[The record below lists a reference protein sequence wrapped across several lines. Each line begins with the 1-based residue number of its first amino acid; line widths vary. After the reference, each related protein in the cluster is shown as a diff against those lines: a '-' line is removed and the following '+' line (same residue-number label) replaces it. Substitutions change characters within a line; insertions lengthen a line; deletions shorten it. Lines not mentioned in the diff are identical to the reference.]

1 MSDVSA
7 PDAALELRRSL
18 DAVAAAL
25 VAADADALHA
35 SQPRLASALAA
46 MRRVCAVPANQEA
59 SVRAE
64 VTRCRVVLDRC
75 RRLGAVAADVSAASL
90 IAAGVSVGYGR
101 VGRAAAPGMRGTHLR
116 ERR

>member
-7 PDAALELRRSL
+7 PDAVVELRLSL

-35 SQPRLASALAA
+35 SQPRLASALSAV
-46 MRRVCAVPANQEA
+46 RRVHAVPAEQQA

-64 VTRCRVVLDRC
+64 VTRCRALLDQC
-75 RRLGAVAADVSAASL
+75 RRFGAVATDVATSSL
-90 IAAGVSVGYGR
+90 MAAGVSVGYGR
-101 VGRAAAPGMRGTHLR
+101 VGRTAAPGLRGTHLR

>member
-7 PDAALELRRSL
+7 PDAVAELRLSL

-35 SQPRLASALAA
+35 TQPRLSSALIAL
-46 MRRVCAVPANQEA
+46 RRVRAVPAEQQA
-59 SVRAE
+59 TVRAE
-64 VTRCRVVLDRC
+64 VTRCRVLLDRC
-75 RRLGAVAADVSAASL
+75 RRLGAVASDVSAAAL
-90 IAAGVSVGYGR
+90 MATGVSVGYGR
-101 VGRAAAPGMRGTHLR
+101 VGRTAAPGLRGTHLR

>member
-7 PDAALELRRSL
+7 PDAVVELRLSL

-35 SQPRLASALAA
+35 TQPRLTSALTALQ
-46 MRRVCAVPANQEA
+46 RVRAVPADQQGA
-59 SVRAE
+59 VRAE
-64 VTRCRVVLDRC
+64 VTRCRALLDRC
-75 RRLGAVAADVSAASL
+75 RRLGAVAGEVSTAAL
-90 IAAGVSVGYGR
+90 VATGVSVGYGR
-101 VGRAAAPGMRGTHLR
+101 VGRTASPGLRGSHLR

>member
-7 PDAALELRRSL
+7 PDAVAELRLSL

-35 SQPRLASALAA
+35 TQPRLSSALTAL
-46 MRRVCAVPANQEA
+46 RRVRTVPAAQHDL
-59 SVRAE
+59 VRAE
-64 VTRCRVVLDRC
+64 VTRCRALLDRC
-75 RRLGAVAADVSAASL
+75 RRLGAVASELSSAAL
-90 IAAGVSVGYGR
+90 VAAGVSVGYGR
-101 VGRAAAPGMRGTHLR
+101 VGGASATALRGTHLR